1 MAQVSE
7 WRREAQR
14 RESPWKSPI
23 NVEAPALNGGDPWAG
38 ARGSDEDLK
47 DTVDEAMSS
56 TIFEPIIPQFYP
68 SRAWLWQRWRGTILQ
83 RVLPNEVFWNSVFAA
98 LFVWVFG
105 RIAATAEA
113 ASRKVVWRAA
123 TATVSPA
130 PSVLDATG
138 MLASVD
144 KVWVLAS
151 GLVSFT
157 LSFFLTQSYNFW
169 RHIHDR
175 ARTVQGR
182 LNDIGM
188 LCASAAERHDAGPS
202 KGQYTE
208 EARAMLESLG
218 RYVRLF
224 HMLMFASLTSR
235 FAVLRT
241 PRGMGEL
248 VRRGAMTQ
256 PEYEALLQTS
266 MGHHAVIEWISTLLN
281 SALGD
286 GRLCGSAS
294 GGSSGALQITLQA
307 KLTELRAQ
315 YGGIEDQL
323 TGRMP
328 LAYTQLVQIM
338 ADILILATPLALIH
352 SVGGVGAVVGT
363 GLVTLFHSSILNLA
377 KSFLDP
383 LNNDAYSG
391 NMGINVATLIQE
403 TNVASSRWYK
413 SAAWVPEETLPVRR
427 MSVPLPTQRAA
438 QQRLG
443 SAGSG
448 SAAGAEAAGGSAD
461 EAGAG
466 AAGAGLS
473 SRGASVLDARAVQGG
488 EVSQVVQQLEKEVA
502 AVRGDEQ
509 GGTAGAAATA
519 DAAGGVAGDGR
530 YDDEQRTEEL
540 QPAVA
545 ARKAGE

>member
-1 MAQVSE
+1 MPSALSGGL
-7 WRREAQR
+7 
-14 RESPWKSPI
+14 
-23 NVEAPALNGGDPWAG
+23 APADPPSPLG
-38 ARGSDEDLK
+38 A
-47 DTVDEAMSS
+47 
-56 TIFEPIIPQFYP
+56 Q
-68 SRAWLWQRWRGTILQ
+68 
-83 RVLPNEVFWNSVFAA
+83 
-98 LFVWVFG
+98 
-105 RIAATAEA
+105 
-113 ASRKVVWRAA
+113 
-123 TATVSPA
+123 
-130 PSVLDATG
+130 
-138 MLASVD
+138 
-144 KVWVLAS
+144 
-151 GLVSFT
+151 
-157 LSFFLTQSYNFW
+157 FW

-338 ADILILATPLALIH
+338 
-352 SVGGVGAVVGT
+352 
-363 GLVTLFHSSILNLA
+363 
-377 KSFLDP
+377 
-383 LNNDAYSG
+383 
-391 NMGINVATLIQE
+391 
-403 TNVASSRWYK
+403 
-413 SAAWVPEETLPVRR
+413 VRR
-427 MSVPLPTQRAA
+427 PCSI
-438 QQRLG
+438 
-443 SAGSG
+443 
-448 SAAGAEAAGGSAD
+448 
-461 EAGAG
+461 G
-466 AAGAGLS
+466 AAGWAGPPGRATSITRPSLP
-473 SRGASVLDARAVQGG
+473 RGRPPPPPPPGHPTHRRL
-488 EVSQVVQQLEKEVA
+488 
-502 AVRGDEQ
+502 
-509 GGTAGAAATA
+509 
-519 DAAGGVAGDGR
+519 
-530 YDDEQRTEEL
+530 
-540 QPAVA
+540 
-545 ARKAGE
+545 